1 MPSVKKLITAIKDC
15 DWDTAAFIV
24 QSQPNLVKKKIATPS
39 FLGYSRPSEIL
50 PLHQAVSMTNV
61 PISFIQTLISHYPDS
76 IQKKEVATQRLPL
89 HIALCKNSQHEELI
103 LYLLH
108 QCPSTVSSPDA
119 MGRLPIHYACSSHA
133 SSRILRELLTINPN
147 SIHAAD
153 KSGWLPLHVAS
164 STHTSIQVIQYLLQ
178 AGPSAIVLKT
188 KKGSDP
194 VVCSENSDSLNNEE
208 VMKVLKEAKNLFV
221 KTDPVYKCL
230 REEEKNEAR
239 RSKGPELYSQ
249 KIWGVRKQLNKDDIV
264 EVV

>member
-1 MPSVKKLITAIKDC
+1 
-15 DWDTAAFIV
+15 
-24 QSQPNLVKKKIATPS
+24 
-39 FLGYSRPSEIL
+39 
-50 PLHQAVSMTNV
+50 MTNV